1 MKIAFPLLNEN
12 KLAIDFAHA
21 SYIGIYDDKENTTEL
36 IPLLEMTLKSGFS
49 VFFDAL
55 ISQGLTSVISP
66 YYSYMSLRIFKEN
79 EIETLKA
86 MDRSLEENIR
96 HFNEKTLKPFSI
108 YESLQPGDCV
118 SNCSS
123 CGTSCSN

>member
-36 IPLLEMTLKSGFS
+36 IPLLEMTLKSGVS

-66 YYSYMSLRIFKEN
+66 YYSYMSLRVFKEN

-96 HFNEKTLKPFSI
+96 YFNEKTLKPYTI
-108 YESLQPGDCV
+108 YESLQSGDCV